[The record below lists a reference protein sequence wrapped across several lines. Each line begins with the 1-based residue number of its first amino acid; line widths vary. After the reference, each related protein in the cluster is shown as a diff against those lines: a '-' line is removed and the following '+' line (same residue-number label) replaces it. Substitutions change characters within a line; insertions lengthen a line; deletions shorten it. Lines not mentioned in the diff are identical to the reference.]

1 MALSQHQSFS
11 LFAPFDIV
19 EKGSEE
25 KDDNKGRIQGVAS
38 TNAMDA
44 DGEVVH
50 QDGID
55 WSFFME
61 KGFISLEHPLGIGNI
76 IGTPVEVSR
85 KNISGVDS
93 TIIKAD
99 LFLDDPS
106 GKAVFKKAK
115 MLKSAGGD
123 RRLGFSIEGRCLERR
138 GNEILKAKVHS
149 VAVSAVPK
157 NPHSYF
163 EPIMASMLAAAMSGV
178 GYQTPSTGEGL
189 GVLVPQSLQG
199 VSSATAD
206 IPVRKMTDGELTA
219 ELLRKFPWMS
229 WTQGEKILKTV
240 KNKMGLK

>member
-1 MALSQHQSFS
+1 MAIVKDHSFS

-19 EKGSEE
+19 EKAGEE
-25 KDDNKGRIQGVAS
+25 ESSRGRIEGVAS

-55 WSFFME
+55 WSFFMD

-76 IGTPVEVSR
+76 IGAPVEVKR
-85 KNISGVDS
+85 KTIDGVDS

-99 LFLDDPS
+99 IFLDDPN
-106 GKAVFKKAK
+106 GKSVFKKAK
-115 MLKSAGGD
+115 MLKKAGGE

-178 GYQTPSTGEGL
+178 GYQTPAMGAGI
-189 GVLVPQSLQG
+189 GNLVPQSMQG
-199 VSSATAD
+199 VSNATVEVAARMSD
-206 IPVRKMTDGELTA
+206 DELTSA
-219 ELLRKFPWMS
+219 LLRKFPWMS
-229 WTQGEKILKTV
+229 WAQGEKILKTV
-240 KNKMGLK
+240 KTKMGLK